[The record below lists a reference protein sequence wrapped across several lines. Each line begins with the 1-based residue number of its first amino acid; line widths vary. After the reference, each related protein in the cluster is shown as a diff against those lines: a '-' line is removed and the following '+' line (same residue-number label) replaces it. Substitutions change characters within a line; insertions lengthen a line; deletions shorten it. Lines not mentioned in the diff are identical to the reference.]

1 MIWIQT
7 LPFLQDRKLQP
18 PQAGNIITSCSAAIH
33 TLLSHFSSWEGL
45 PFPVQVTTRL
55 ASPWL
60 TWRCPVSCVLAP
72 GLCFRSGPTLA
83 RHLAVPQ
90 GLGFQLSHCSSSPQ
104 TMVSKKKKHN
114 YKENILCSVTWSVTP
129 ALLPNIVWPHHWLYP
144 TNSSWK
150 WLWPIGRKTIYKQQI
165 ICNSQDS
172 NTERIGHTKDNRGPI
187 YTNLPSYITLPTVAN
202 GKPEIHQ
209 VRDRW

>member
-1 MIWIQT
+1 MPETAGRTSCHLRNCFLALMIWIQT

-104 TMVSKKKKHN
+104 TMVSKKKKAQLQRKYSLFCHVVS
-114 YKENILCSVTWSVTP
+114 YSSAPSKHRMTP
-129 ALLPNIVWPHHWLYP
+129 PLIVSHKQFMKMALTYW
-144 TNSSWK
+144 
-150 WLWPIGRKTIYKQQI
+150 
-165 ICNSQDS
+165 
-172 NTERIGHTKDNRGPI
+172 
-187 YTNLPSYITLPTVAN
+187 
-202 GKPEIHQ
+202 
-209 VRDRW
+209 